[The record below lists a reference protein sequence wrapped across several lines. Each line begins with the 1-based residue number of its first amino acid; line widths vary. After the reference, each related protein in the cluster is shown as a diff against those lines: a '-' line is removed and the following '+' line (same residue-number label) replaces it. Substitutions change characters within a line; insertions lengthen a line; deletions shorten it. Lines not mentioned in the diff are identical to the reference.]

1 MYIRKIVVTLQYFLL
16 TPKKCSKTAFD
27 KKKRTAQAPPSDP
40 PKISTYQQIPPFF
53 LSYTH
58 TVGDLTTN
66 CFTKGLFK

>member
-27 KKKRTAQAPPSDP
+27 KKKDSPGSPLRPSQ
-40 PKISTYQQIPPFF
+40 ISTYHQIPPFF

-58 TVGDLTTN
+58 TVGYLTTN
-66 CFTKGLFK
+66 CYTKGLFK